1 MVYFHITDPHPP
13 WHYFFFFPNTI
24 LNFSLLVLRP
34 FIFSRLIFGPPPLTH
49 PVRSKYKTKQNT
61 HTKERW
67 VVRFTF
73 SLIFSFRSIFSL
85 IRAEARFLNHACISQ
100 LHVHLLEFSEV
111 PLLEGMC
118 DSDTGGQTS
127 RVVFAHPQILRPELC
142 NHVESWCLWRSC
154 LRVSW
159 FMRNSLAVTVK
170 TESAGDS
177 GLFLWASPLL
187 CAQTDSTHPAHPSPV
202 RPSQREPLQHV
213 VQQVYLFSSLVWV
226 ILCENSKQK
235 YLHRFA

>member
-1 MVYFHITDPHPP
+1 MLCGLC
-13 WHYFFFFPNTI
+13 WG
-24 LNFSLLVLRP
+24 SLP
-34 FIFSRLIFGPPPLTH
+34 G
-49 PVRSKYKTKQNT
+49 
-61 HTKERW
+61 
-67 VVRFTF
+67 
-73 SLIFSFRSIFSL
+73 
-85 IRAEARFLNHACISQ
+85 
-100 LHVHLLEFSEV
+100 HLLEFSEV
-111 PLLEGMC
+111 PLLEGTC

>member
-1 MVYFHITDPHPP
+1 MLSLAMWVSMANGILMSIIKAEVSNLAGFVLISCTSAIYPAPRNCLSNVFLMMLKFASDSLRRVW
-13 WHYFFFFPNTI
+13 WH
-24 LNFSLLVLRP
+24 LWSL
-34 FIFSRLIFGPPPLTH
+34 FSRRDGSMLCGLFWG
-49 PVRSKYKTKQNT
+49 
-61 HTKERW
+61 
-67 VVRFTF
+67 
-73 SLIFSFRSIFSL
+73 SLPG
-85 IRAEARFLNHACISQ
+85 
-100 LHVHLLEFSEV
+100 HLLWFSEV

-187 CAQTDSTHPAHPSPV
+187 CAQTDSTHPAHPSPM

-213 VQQVYLFSSLVWV
+213 VQQVYLFSSLVCSLLRALPLEFISSIKFSGLHYV
-226 ILCENSKQK
+226 I
-235 YLHRFA
+235 FTP